1 MIDERGFDPDPDSPT
16 QSFWFGWKIVRMSKE
31 RGAVERLLLNMFA
44 LVVPMIWKLPGEVS
58 IISSQM
64 KQARE

>member
-1 MIDERGFDPDPDSPT
+1 
-16 QSFWFGWKIVRMSKE
+16 MSKE